1 MDEEFVDPN
10 EHYAN
15 REITTPENHSGDDDE
30 SATLYRVVGWLALS
44 AVILTVG
51 YSYADMDWLFGSN
64 DQTAQIESS
73 IPKAQPARLS
83 DKPTGT
89 EIVADKVQE
98 ITGLSL
104 PESIDWRKQEEIAAN
119 RSAVED
125 FRTKLE
131 SISSLGT
138 ANAEQLIALQA
149 KTQELLTSEAGAKIG
164 SDSKYVE
171 QYIALQ
177 EKIEKLMVSI
187 PVADRFAGD
196 MLALLDRVGAA
207 NDTSYAPQ
215 EFVTTRANDYQ
226 KQLQEKTDEL
236 KQYDVA
242 IDRLVAT
249 TGDLVGELPLESAVN
264 SLLER
269 KTSDLA
275 ETLAN
280 ARKETEEI
288 KNAELV
294 RAEQNKIAAKADLE
308 IEKKKTETAG
318 LIAQQ
323 NEVVLSAARR
333 RLEQEF
339 NRDRNA
345 INSYLIPF
353 ISTGSNMR
361 GNAAG
366 KGPASFSAIHRLG
379 ALENTADGL
388 ASLSKAAKNGRPL
401 GGFPSINIAGL
412 MLSNNSTPGSYY
424 NTPKYRG
431 IEAYLEKAQSLLN
444 KYGRLMV
451 EKGLLAK

>member
-10 EHYAN
+10 DYYAN
-15 REITTPENHSGDDDE
+15 RDITTPENHSGDDDE

-125 FRTKLE
+125 FRAKLE

-177 EKIEKLMVSI
+177 QKIEKLTVSI
-187 PVADRFAGD
+187 PVADKFARD
-196 MLALLDRVGAA
+196 MLALLNR
-207 NDTSYAPQ
+207 
-215 EFVTTRANDYQ
+215 EFVTTRATDYQ
-226 KQLQEKTDEL
+226 KQSQEKTNEL
-236 KQYDVA
+236 KKYEVA
-242 IDRLVAT
+242 VDGIVAA
-249 TGDLVGELPLESAVN
+249 TGHLVGELPLESAIK
-264 SLLER
+264 SLLE
-269 KTSDLA
+269 KEDAELA
-275 ETLAN
+275 EALSE
-280 ARKETEEI
+280 ARKKMIEI
-288 KNAELV
+288 KSNELAE
-294 RAEQNKIAAKADLE
+294 AEKNKVAKEADYKIAKVNADAATVEAKRKALLLAEAERKLENEFAASSGEIQTYLQYLLADGRDKRGVATGVGPVSYNAVAGSGALDE
-308 IEKKKTETAG
+308 GVNG
-318 LIAQQ
+318 LI
-323 NEVVLSAARR
+323 EMSKW
-333 RLEQEF
+333 
-339 NRDRNA
+339 
-345 INSYLIPF
+345 I
-353 ISTGSNMR
+353 GSNFGMNETNSR
-361 GNAAG
+361 
-366 KGPASFSAIHRLG
+366 
-379 ALENTADGL
+379 
-388 ASLSKAAKNGRPL
+388 AKN
-401 GGFPSINIAGL
+401 
-412 MLSNNSTPGSYY
+412 STALILVKFMFSQ
-424 NTPKYRG
+424 PKYESS
-431 IEAYLEKAQSLLN
+431 IQYAENAQRLL
-444 KYGRLMV
+444 KKFGPLMV
-451 EKGLLAK
+451 KKGLLAE

>member
-125 FRTKLE
+125 FRAKLE

-177 EKIEKLMVSI
+177 QKIEKLTVSI
-187 PVADRFAGD
+187 PVADKFARD
-196 MLALLDRVGAA
+196 MLALLNRVEASG
-207 NDTSYAPQ
+207 DTSYAPQ
-215 EFVTTRANDYQ
+215 EFVTTRATDYQ
-226 KQLQEKTDEL
+226 KQSQEKTNEL
-236 KQYDVA
+236 KKYEVA
-242 IDRLVAT
+242 VDGIVAA
-249 TGDLVGELPLESAVN
+249 TGHLVGELPLESAIK
-264 SLLER
+264 SLLE
-269 KTSDLA
+269 KEDAELA
-275 ETLAN
+275 EALSE
-280 ARKETEEI
+280 ARKKMIEI
-288 KNAELV
+288 KSNELAE
-294 RAEQNKIAAKADLE
+294 AEKNKVAKEADYKIAKVNADAATVEAKRKALLLAEAERKLENEFAASSGEIQTYLQYLLADGRDKRGVATGVGPVSYNAVAGSGALDE
-308 IEKKKTETAG
+308 GVNG
-318 LIAQQ
+318 LI
-323 NEVVLSAARR
+323 EMSKW
-333 RLEQEF
+333 
-339 NRDRNA
+339 
-345 INSYLIPF
+345 I
-353 ISTGSNMR
+353 GSNFGMNETNSR
-361 GNAAG
+361 
-366 KGPASFSAIHRLG
+366 
-379 ALENTADGL
+379 
-388 ASLSKAAKNGRPL
+388 AKN
-401 GGFPSINIAGL
+401 
-412 MLSNNSTPGSYY
+412 STALILVKFMFSQ
-424 NTPKYRG
+424 PKYESS
-431 IEAYLEKAQSLLN
+431 IQYAENAQRLL
-444 KYGRLMV
+444 KKFGPLMV
-451 EKGLLAK
+451 KKGLLAE